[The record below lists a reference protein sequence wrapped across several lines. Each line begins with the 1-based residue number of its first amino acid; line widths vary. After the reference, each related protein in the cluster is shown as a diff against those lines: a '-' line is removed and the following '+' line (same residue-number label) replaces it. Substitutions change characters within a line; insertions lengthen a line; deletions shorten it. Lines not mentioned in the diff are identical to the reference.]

1 MSGNR
6 TLRWC
11 AEHDEPAWVY
21 DDGSSWCWYDSIVEA
36 SNPHQI
42 VNLPQ
47 DDEIERLTAERD
59 ALRLIANDMTVEMHG
74 LRAAGDALAV
84 RHRKTFFLDGAF
96 DAELRQWEAARRG

>member
-1 MSGNR
+1 MSGER

-47 DDEIERLTAERD
+47 DAEIARLRDEVERLSDELQQVASER
-59 ALRLIANDMTVEMHG
+59 
-74 LRAAGDALAV
+74 ALA
-84 RHRKTFFLDGAF
+84 
-96 DAELRQWEAARRG
+96 ESEEARRG